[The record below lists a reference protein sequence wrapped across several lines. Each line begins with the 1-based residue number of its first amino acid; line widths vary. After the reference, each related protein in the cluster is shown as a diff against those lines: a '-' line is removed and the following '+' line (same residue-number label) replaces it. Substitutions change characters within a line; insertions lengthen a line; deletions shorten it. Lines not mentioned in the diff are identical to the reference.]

1 MTNPEIS
8 CSPTWVI
15 WKSPSWDMPA
25 SHPHGKAAHHL
36 TRRCFSKAPRL
47 STNTPPCPDMNLPMA
62 PRNDTPPGNTHPW
75 HKTLSAKVV
84 ATLPDYWSSNPC
96 SVGIAI
102 WIKVVI
108 FGLQFKKTD
117 SLTILQKNTSFRIA
131 CTFSLSRSQQVGLP
145 RPVTNSF
152 RSWTD
157 LNYSGI
163 YFLFVG
169 PLQFLQHFTCQEV
182 K

>member
-15 WKSPSWDMPA
+15 WKSPSWHMPA

-36 TRRCFSKAPRL
+36 TRRCFSHAPRL
-47 STNTPPCPDMNLPMA
+47 STNTPPCPDMNLTM
-62 PRNDTPPGNTHPW
+62 
-75 HKTLSAKVV
+75 HKALSAKVV
-84 ATLPDYWSSNPC
+84 ATLPYYWSSNPC

-108 FGLQFKKTD
+108 FGLQFKKKTD

-157 LNYSGI
+157 LNFSGI